1 MITIDC
7 GKLPHKIAIPF
18 SLTICFIFTYFA
30 QISHAVR
37 LRSRLEVTVLPA
49 DLFPLQ
55 NFSQFLLFMGGI
67 DQGGSQ
73 LFDQL
78 QAWLTFISKASFLV
92 VLGDFG
98 CDVTC
103 QAGNWYS
110 ANWPG
115 YEAGILGGRLREVRL
130 YERTLS
136 GCLAVRA

>member
-1 MITIDC
+1 MIIFYC

-37 LRSRLEVTVLPA
+37 LRSRLEVTVFTGRF
-49 DLFPLQ
+49 FPFAK
-55 NFSQFLLFMGGI
+55 FSQCLPFIRGTN
-67 DQGGSQ
+67 QGCSQ

-78 QAWLTFISKASFLV
+78 QAWLTFISTASFPV
-92 VLGDFG
+92 VLGDFR

-103 QAGNWYS
+103 QAGNSYS

-130 YERTLS
+130 YEETLS
-136 GCLAVRA
+136 GRLAARA

>member
-1 MITIDC
+1 MIIIYC
-7 GKLPHKIAIPF
+7 GKLPYKIAIPF

-78 QAWLTFISKASFLV
+78 QAWLTFISKASFPV